1 MSAGKPPIGMADH
14 SMAADSVADHSMAT
28 RAAAPPRVGFIG
40 WGAASAVMQAHLRA
54 RGAGAMRVFA
64 VNDHR
69 QPPAGVERIGSI
81 EALFQQ
87 TELIIVETEPAQ
99 LVPHLPLMRLA
110 ISDRHTLVMIGPGW
124 CLDELLHHLHER
136 KLMRCLVR
144 PGPGP
149 GQTLLAFF
157 AAPFI
162 DRAGVDSFKGWF
174 GGLGLLL
181 ELPSEAQFEVAQTLV
196 DIAPAAFLTIL
207 DALADGALMM
217 GMPRRP
223 ALEVVASV
231 LESTA
236 AALRAA
242 SAQPER
248 LRDEALQSHVA
259 ATGLMELESAGIR
272 GLMMRV
278 VREATRVQGHR
289 TDSLKANHEG
299 QS

>member
-1 MSAGKPPIGMADH
+1 MSADTASGSIVSRGTAL
-14 SMAADSVADHSMAT
+14 
-28 RAAAPPRVGFIG
+28 PRVGFVG
-40 WGAASAVMQAHLRA
+40 WGAASAVMQTQLQI
-54 RGAGAMRVFA
+54 RGATAAGAMRVFA
-64 VNDHR
+64 VDDR
-69 QPPAGVERIGSI
+69 PPPAGVEPIGSI

-87 TELIIVETEPAQ
+87 AELIIVEAEPAQ
-99 LVPHLPLMRLA
+99 LEPHLPLMRLA
-110 ISDRHTLVMIGPGW
+110 ISDRHTLVIIGPGW
-124 CLDELLHHLHER
+124 SLDELLHHLHER

-144 PGPGP
+144 PGPAP

-157 AAPFI
+157 AAPYI
-162 DRAGVDSFKGWF
+162 DRAGIDSFKGWF
-174 GGLGLLL
+174 ADLGLLV

-217 GMPRRP
+217 GMPRHP
-223 ALEVVASV
+223 ALAVVAAV

-242 SAQPER
+242 PEQPER
-248 LRDEALQSHVA
+248 LRDAALQSHVA
-259 ATGLMELESAGIR
+259 ATGLMEMESAGIR

-278 VREATRVQGHR
+278 VREATRVQGKR
-289 TDSLKANHEG
+289 TDLLKANHEG

>member
-1 MSAGKPPIGMADH
+1 
-14 SMAADSVADHSMAT
+14 
-28 RAAAPPRVGFIG
+28 VGFIG
-40 WGAASAVMQAHLRA
+40 WGAASTAMQAHLQA
-54 RGAGAMRVFA
+54 RGAGAAGAMRVFA
-64 VNDHR
+64 IDER
-69 QPPAGVERIGSI
+69 QPPPGVEPIGSV
-81 EALFQQ
+81 ESLFQQ
-87 TELIIVETEPAQ
+87 AELIIVDAEPAQ

-124 CLDELLHHLHER
+124 SLDALLHHLHER

-144 PGPGP
+144 PGPVP

-162 DRAGVDSFKGWF
+162 DRAGIDSFNSWF
-174 GGLGLLL
+174 GDMGLLL
-181 ELPSEAQFEVAQTLV
+181 ELASEAQFEVAQTLV

-217 GMPRRP
+217 GLPRRP
-223 ALEVVASV
+223 ALAVVAAV
-231 LESTA
+231 LENTA

-242 SAQPER
+242 PEHPER

-259 ATGLMELESAGIR
+259 ATGLMEMESAGIR

-289 TDSLKANHEG
+289 TDLLKANHEG